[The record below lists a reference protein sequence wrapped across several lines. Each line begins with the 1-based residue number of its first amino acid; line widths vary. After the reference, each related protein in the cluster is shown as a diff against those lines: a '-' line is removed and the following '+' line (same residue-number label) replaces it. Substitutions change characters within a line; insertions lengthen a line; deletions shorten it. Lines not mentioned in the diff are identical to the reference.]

1 MVEEGDERMKI
12 RISGQKKVAGY
23 SGERRGRR
31 KMKEKKRKR
40 RREKKMLGSGR
51 GGKTEVHAG
60 VLLLLIEVF
69 PWLWERHME

>member
-40 RREKKMLGSGR
+40 RSEKNVGIWKR
-51 GGKTEVHAG
+51 RKNGGTCGCAVVAD
-60 VLLLLIEVF
+60 
-69 PWLWERHME
+69 